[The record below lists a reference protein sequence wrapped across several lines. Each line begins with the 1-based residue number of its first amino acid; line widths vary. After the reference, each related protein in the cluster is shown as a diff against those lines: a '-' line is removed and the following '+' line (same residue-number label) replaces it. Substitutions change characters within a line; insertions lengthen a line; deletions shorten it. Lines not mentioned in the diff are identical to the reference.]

1 MKNDWNNAE
10 IALQELL
17 RGIEPAKAAILIAV
31 CQRYSLDPVLKHAVL
46 VSGNLYVTR
55 DGLLQ
60 VAHSSGQLDGIEVT
74 VSDNGEWAE
83 AVVYRKDMSHPFRY
97 RVYRKEYDT
106 GKGAWATHPSAML
119 IKVAEVFAIR
129 RAFPVGLTPIEEM
142 ECVIEHPSVAQPAIE
157 SRAHAL
163 PPPEVTPR
171 KPKSDLAQ
179 IRAKLEQHAEKI
191 GISFSQIIS
200 VWEEAK
206 ADGWK
211 FVDYARRVLKCESED
226 AFLQFSLNFE
236 KLPEE

>member
-1 MKNDWNNAE
+1 MKNDWSNAE

-46 VSGNLYVTR
+46 VSGNLYITR

-60 VAHSSGQLDGIEVT
+60 VAHASGQLDGIEVI
-74 VSDNGEWAE
+74 VADDGEWAE
-83 AVVYRKDMSHPFRY
+83 AVVYRKDMAHPFRY

-106 GKGAWATHPSAML
+106 GKGAWATHPISML
-119 IKVAEVFAIR
+119 VKVAEVFALR

-142 ECVIEHPSVAQPAIE
+142 ERAIEHPNAEQPAIE
-157 SRAHAL
+157 SRAPAL
-163 PPPEVTPR
+163 PAPAETPR

-179 IRAKLEQHAEKI
+179 IRAKLEQHAEKV
-191 GISFSQIIS
+191 GISFPQIIS
-200 VWEEAK
+200 VWEAAK

-211 FVDYARRVLKCESED
+211 FSDYARSVLKCESED
-226 AFLQFSLNFE
+226 EFLQFSLNFE
-236 KLPEE
+236 KLPEG